1 MLAVLGLAVTIV
13 VQIAGLAYWLGRKFA
28 AIEERFREVRRR
40 FEEVDKRFGEID
52 RRFSGVDE
60 RFKGIEQ
67 RFEEIDKRFE
77 KLEQDLRE
85 EIKRALSAVASTA
98 TAMNSLVVDFLALK
112 GLVTREERDFLRRQL
127 ESMASTIAPNPITK
141 EEAEFLRKV
150 FSKPEEEITIEELD
164 KALEILKR
172 WFFET
177 GKEEAY
183 KMYLYAYMFR
193 ASLYYER
200 LRKERSAEK

>member
-1 MLAVLGLAVTIV
+1 MIAVLGLAVTIV
-13 VQIAGLAYWLGRKFA
+13 VQIAGLAYWLGKKFA
-28 AIEERFREVRRR
+28 TIEEKFGEIDKR
-40 FEEVDKRFGEID
+40 FEEVDR
-52 RRFSGVDE
+52 
-60 RFKGIEQ
+60 
-67 RFEEIDKRFE
+67 RFE

-85 EIKRALSAVASTA
+85 EVRRAFSTVASTA

-127 ESMASTIAPNPITK
+127 ESMASAIALNPITR
-141 EEAEFLRKV
+141 EEVEFIRKV

-172 WFFET
+172 WFYET

-200 LRKERSAEK
+200 LRKERNSESNPPPH

>member
-1 MLAVLGLAVTIV
+1 MIAVLGLAVTIV

-28 AIEERFREVRRR
+28 AIEERFREIDRR
-40 FEEVDKRFGEID
+40 FEEVDKRF
-52 RRFSGVDE
+52 
-60 RFKGIEQ
+60 
-67 RFEEIDKRFE
+67 EEIGKRFE

-85 EIKRALSAVASTA
+85 EVRRALSTVASTA

-112 GLVTREERDFLRRQL
+112 GLVTRDERDFLKRQL

-141 EEAEFLRKV
+141 EEVEFIRKV

-172 WFFET
+172 WFYET

-200 LRKERSAEK
+200 LRKGRNSESNPPPH

>member
-28 AIEERFREVRRR
+28 TIEERFRE
-40 FEEVDKRFGEID
+40 ID
-52 RRFSGVDE
+52 RRFSEVDE
-60 RFKGIEQ
+60 
-67 RFEEIDKRFE
+67 RFEEIDRKFE
-77 KLEQDLRE
+77 RLEQDLRE
-85 EIKRALSAVASTA
+85 EIRRALSAVASTA

-112 GLVTREERDFLRRQL
+112 GLVTREGLPKAPA

>member
-28 AIEERFREVRRR
+28 TIEERFRE
-40 FEEVDKRFGEID
+40 ID
-52 RRFSGVDE
+52 RRFSEVDE
-60 RFKGIEQ
+60 RFKRIDQ
-67 RFEEIDKRFE
+67 RFER
-77 KLEQDLRE
+77 LEQDLRE
-85 EIKRALSAVASTA
+85 EIKRALSTVASTA

-112 GLVTREERDFLRRQL
+112 GLVTKEERDFLKRQL

-172 WFFET
+172 WFYET

-200 LRKERSAEK
+200 LRKEHSAEK

>member
-1 MLAVLGLAVTIV
+1 MIAVLGLAVTIV

-28 AIEERFREVRRR
+28 TIEERFREIHRR
-40 FEEVDKRFGEID
+40 FEEVD
-52 RRFSGVDE
+52 RRFSGIDE
-60 RFKGIEQ
+60 KFKEIEQ
-67 RFEEIDKRFE
+67 RFEVIDKRFE

-85 EIKRALSAVASTA
+85 EINRALSAVASTA

-112 GLVTREERDFLRRQL
+112 GLVTRDERDFLKRQL
-127 ESMASTIAPNPITK
+127 ESMASAIALNPITK
-141 EEAEFLRKV
+141 EELEFIRKV

-172 WFFET
+172 WFYET

>member
-28 AIEERFREVRRR
+28 TIEERFKEIDRR
-40 FEEVDKRFGEID
+40 FEEVDKRF
-52 RRFSGVDE
+52 E
-60 RFKGIEQ
+60 R
-67 RFEEIDKRFE
+67 
-77 KLEQDLRE
+77 LELDLRE
-85 EIKRALSAVASTA
+85 EIGRALSTVASTA

-127 ESMASTIAPNPITK
+127 ESMASAIALNPITK
-141 EEAEFLRKV
+141 EEVEFLRKV

-200 LRKERSAEK
+200 LRKGRGAESNPPPQ

>member
-28 AIEERFREVRRR
+28 NIEERFRE
-40 FEEVDKRFGEID
+40 ID
-52 RRFSGVDE
+52 RRFSEVDE
-60 RFKGIEQ
+60 RFKRIDQ
-67 RFEEIDKRFE
+67 RFER
-77 KLEQDLRE
+77 LEQDLRE

-112 GLVTREERDFLRRQL
+112 GLVTREERDFLKRQL

-141 EEAEFLRKV
+141 EEVEFLRKV
-150 FSKPEEEITIEELD
+150 FSKPEEETTIEELD

-172 WFFET
+172 WFYET

-200 LRKERSAEK
+200 LRKGRNSESKPPPH

>member
-1 MLAVLGLAVTIV
+1 MIAVLGLAVTIV

-28 AIEERFREVRRR
+28 AIEERFRE
-40 FEEVDKRFGEID
+40 ID
-52 RRFSGVDE
+52 RRFREVDRRFSEVNE

-67 RFEEIDKRFE
+67 RFEEINKRFE

-85 EIKRALSAVASTA
+85 EIRRSLSTVASTA

-112 GLVTREERDFLRRQL
+112 GLVTRDERDFLKRQL
-127 ESMASTIAPNPITK
+127 ESMASAIAPNPITK
-141 EEAEFLRKV
+141 EEVEFIKKV

-200 LRKERSAEK
+200 LRKERGAESNPPPH

>member
-1 MLAVLGLAVTIV
+1 MIAVLTLAVTIV

-28 AIEERFREVRRR
+28 AIEERFREIDRR
-40 FEEVDKRFGEID
+40 FEEVDKRF
-52 RRFSGVDE
+52 
-60 RFKGIEQ
+60 K
-67 RFEEIDKRFE
+67 EIDKRFE

-85 EIKRALSAVASTA
+85 EIRRALSTVASTA

-141 EEAEFLRKV
+141 EEVEFIRRV

-164 KALEILKR
+164 RALEILKK

-200 LRKERSAEK
+200 LRKERNSESNPPPP